1 VWPALFATLA
11 VQVLVSVAGIS
22 GAVLAPL
29 AAPAF
34 GVDPVYIGIY
44 VAAIYATAACS
55 SLASSGLIARF
66 GPLRVSQACLVL
78 SAVGLTAAATGEA
91 AALIPTAVLLGLAY
105 GPPTPAST
113 TLLAQGTPPQW
124 MNLVFSIRQTGVPLG
139 NMLAGAVLPGVA
151 LAAGWQAAALL
162 VAVACLALAVMVQP
176 MRNGLDIARD
186 PGRRVFARGLFVG
199 PLKLVFRS
207 PPLRHMTY
215 VSFAYS
221 GMQTALSAFLVT
233 YLHDGLGMPLVLAG
247 IVLSAA
253 QIAGVGGRVLW
264 GLVADKLATPERVLG
279 GLGLAMTAAALATG
293 WFTPDWP
300 IAAIFAVCIV
310 FGGTAV
316 AWNGVY
322 LAQIARLAPPGRAGE
337 ATAGSSF
344 VTFTG
349 VMMAPAAFSAI
360 VSATGSYS
368 LAFVVV
374 AVLTCAAGLSLFVMP
389 TKPTVKA

>member
-1 VWPALFATLA
+1 MWPALFATLA
-11 VQVLVSVAGIS
+11 VQVFVSLAGIS

-34 GVDPVYIGIY
+34 GVDPVYIGVY
-44 VAAIYATAACS
+44 VAAIYGIAACS

-78 SAVGLTAAATGEA
+78 SALALACAATGAA
-91 AALIPTAVLLGLAY
+91 AALIPAALLLGLAY

-139 NMLAGAVLPGVA
+139 NMIAGALLPVIA
-151 LAAGWQAAALL
+151 LTAGWQAAALL
-162 VAVACLALAVMVQP
+162 VAGACIVLAFIVQP
-176 MRNGLDIARD
+176 MRDGLDIARD
-186 PGRRVFARGLFVG
+186 RDRRVFARGLFIG
-199 PLKLVFRS
+199 PLRLVFRS
-207 PPLRHMTY
+207 PPLRRMALA
-215 VSFAYS
+215 SFAYS

-233 YLHDGLGMPLVLAG
+233 YLNDGLGMPIVLAG

-253 QIAGVGGRVLW
+253 QVAGVGGRILW
-264 GLVADKLATPERVLG
+264 GLVADRLAKPDHVLG
-279 GLGLAMTAAALATG
+279 GLGLAMTAAALAAG
-293 WFTPDWP
+293 WFSLDWP
-300 IAAIFAVCIV
+300 LAAIFAVCIV

-337 ATAGSSF
+337 VTGGTAF
-344 VTFTG
+344 ITFSG
-349 VMMAPAAFSAI
+349 VMATPAAFSAI
-360 VSATGSYS
+360 VSATGSYG
-368 LAFVVV
+368 LAFAAV
-374 AVLTCAAGLSLFVMP
+374 AVLTLVAGLSFFVMP
-389 TKPTVKA
+389 GKPAAKA